1 MPNSSFDSPSDSDE
15 DRNLADQTGLKES
28 DLSKVLIVGKSQI
41 NRVVVAKIVERSG
54 LKCESAIPEET
65 AQKLVSSRPCLVIL
79 DGGADN
85 RDCDGLMAALVDLR
99 RVSAKDVP
107 CVILLTNRA
116 GTPEGVQIGSPV
128 DAVVAK
134 PITPESLQPVI
145 DRLLERVRR

>member
-85 RDCDGLMAALVDLR
+85 RDCDGLMAALVD
-99 RVSAKDVP
+99 
-107 CVILLTNRA
+107 
-116 GTPEGVQIGSPV
+116 
-128 DAVVAK
+128 
-134 PITPESLQPVI
+134 
-145 DRLLERVRR
+145 